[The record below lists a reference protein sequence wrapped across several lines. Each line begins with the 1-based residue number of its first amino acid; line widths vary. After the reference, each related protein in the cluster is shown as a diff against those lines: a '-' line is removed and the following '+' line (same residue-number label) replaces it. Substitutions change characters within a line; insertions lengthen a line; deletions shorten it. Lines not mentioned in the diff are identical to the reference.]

1 MNHSPVAHSSSVTH
15 MIPGKQSSWWGC
27 WQRWN
32 KKHSFWCWRI
42 FWSFYNSPSLW
53 NCYRSC
59 FAQPINP
66 EKMLF
71 PLESHLVSRS
81 RSKCLSENAH
91 NNREAFYL
99 LERGTRW
106 LGHYQ
111 VLNVKNALDRG
122 KLAKMG
128 KLLFIKIMKC
138 FPLTG
143 SNICS
148 LFYTIYQILRKI
160 SSKANKTIFEI
171 FTLLICICLQ
181 KIVSTVK
188 TAKQ

>member
-1 MNHSPVAHSSSVTH
+1 MNRVAQSSSVTH
-15 MIPGKQSSWWGC
+15 TIPGKQSSWRSC

-32 KKHSFWCWRI
+32 KRHSFWYWNI
-42 FWSFYNSPSLW
+42 FWSFYNSPSLR
-53 NCYRSC
+53 NHYRSC
-59 FAQPINP
+59 SAQPINL

-91 NNREAFYL
+91 NNREVFYL
-99 LERGTRW
+99 LEQGTRW
-106 LGHYQ
+106 LSHYQ

-122 KLAKMG
+122 KHAKME

-138 FPLTG
+138 FPLSG

-160 SSKANKTIFEI
+160 SSKANETIFEI
-171 FTLLICICLQ
+171 FTLCSFAFAYRKLCLL
-181 KIVSTVK
+181 
-188 TAKQ
+188 